1 MRTSAPQE
9 TIDRLAKLKEAIEKY
24 RYEYHV
30 LDEASISPEALD
42 SLKHELTEIETRF
55 PELVTPD
62 SPSQRVAGKPL
73 PEFKKVRHEVPQWSF
88 NDAFSPE
95 EMREFDARV
104 KRFLIQAG
112 VNESPT
118 YTCEHKIDGLK
129 IVLTYENGLLKRA
142 ATRGD
147 GTIGEDVTMNV
158 RTIESVPLK
167 LKLEARSLKLEETQ
181 KAEGKASSSKLPAPS
196 SLIVEGEVWMAKS
209 TLVQLNKEQKAKGLE
224 PFANPRNL
232 AAGSIR
238 QLDPK
243 MTAAR
248 HLDSFIYDVALL
260 RSPKEEPPRGAFG
273 ARRGREAGAEPAGP
287 DAGPREAASFGDQFP
302 PTQHQ
307 ELEFLKSLG
316 FKVNAHYRHCRDIEE
331 VIAYWSEWQKKMPK
345 EDYWADGVVVKVDLR
360 EQEDKLGYTGK
371 APRWGIAFKFPGQ
384 EVTTVLEDIVFQIGR
399 TGVITP
405 VANLKPVSIGGSTVS
420 RATLHNED
428 EIKRLD
434 LRLGDTVILKKAGD
448 VIPDIISVVK
458 ELRPDDSRPFRWP
471 SRIPAC
477 GGDGKIERV
486 PGEAAWRCVSKDSFD
501 QLKRRFY
508 YFTSKKCFDIDGLG
522 PKIIDLLFE
531 NRLIASF
538 DDIFTLKK
546 GDLSSLPRFGEKSVD
561 NLLAA
566 IEKAR
571 TVTLPRFLASLSIP
585 QVGEE
590 TAYDVAKHFQSA
602 AGGGL
607 LKGRELFERS
617 EAERDS
623 QALKKSFSRGAIG
636 HIVKATKEE
645 FESIYGVGP
654 VVARSLANWFA
665 DKDDQALVKGL
676 LKQVTIETGDS
687 NESGAAGEN
696 GANQK
701 FTGRSFVFTGTL
713 PTLER
718 EAAQQMV
725 RDNGGDVSGSVSK
738 KTSFVVAGSDAGS
751 KLDKAREFGVK
762 IIDEGEFLRMVK

>member
-1 MRTSAPQE
+1 MRTDAPQE

-30 LDEASISPEALD
+30 LDKQSISAEALD
-42 SLKHELTEIETRF
+42 SLKHELVEIEAKH

-73 PEFKKVRHEVPQWSF
+73 PEFQKVKHEVPQWSF

-104 KRFLIQAG
+104 KRFLVQAG
-112 VNESPT
+112 VNERPT

-129 IVLTYENGLLKRA
+129 IVLTYENGLLKQA

-147 GTIGEDVTMNV
+147 GTVGEDVTENV
-158 RTIESVPLK
+158 KTIESIPLK
-167 LKLEARSLKLEETQ
+167 LEQEAGLFPRGPASAPAGAAPKSRSPSLAPSFPSVPNL
-181 KAEGKASSSKLPAPS
+181 LPAPIS
-196 SLIVEGEVWMAKS
+196 IIVEGEVWIAKS
-209 TLVQLNKEQKAKGLE
+209 TLEKLNKERVKAGEE

-243 MTAAR
+243 IAASR
-248 HLDSFIYDVALL
+248 HMDSFIYDVDKLETKQEAGLFPRGPASAPAGAAPKS
-260 RSPKEEPPRGAFG
+260 RSPSLAPSFPSV
-273 ARRGREAGAEPAGP
+273 PNP
-287 DAGPREAASFGDQFP
+287 LPASFP
-302 PTQHQ
+302 TTQHE
-307 ELEFLKSLG
+307 ELEFLRSLG
-316 FKVNAHYRHCRDIEE
+316 FKVNKHYRHCRDIEE
-331 VIAYWSEWQKKMPK
+331 VIAYWREWQKKMPRQ
-345 EDYWADGVVVKVDLR
+345 DYWADGVVVKVDLR
-360 EQEDKLGYTGK
+360 EQEEKLGYTGK
-371 APRWGIAFKFPGQ
+371 APRWGIAFKFPGE

-405 VANLKPVSIGGSTVS
+405 VANLRPVSIGGSTVS

-434 LRLGDTVILKKAGD
+434 LRLGDTIILKKAGD

-458 ELRPDDSRPFRWP
+458 ELRPDDSSPFVWP
-471 SRIPAC
+471 THIPAC

-486 PGEAAWRCVSKDSFD
+486 PGEAAWCCVSKDSFA

-522 PKIIDLLFE
+522 PKVIDLLLE
-531 NRLIASF
+531 HQLIASF
-538 DDIFTLKK
+538 DDIFTLKE
-546 GDLSSLPRFGEKSVD
+546 GDLSNLPRFGEKSVD

-566 IEKAR
+566 IEKSR
-571 TVTLPRFLASLSIP
+571 TVSLPRFMASLSIP

-590 TAYDVAKHFQSA
+590 TAYDVAKHFGR
-602 AGGGL
+602 GGIH
-607 LKGRELFERS
+607 
-617 EAERDS
+617 
-623 QALKKSFSRGAIG
+623 AIMN
-636 HIVKATKEE
+636 ASKEE

-654 VVARSLANWFA
+654 IVAQSLADWFA
-665 DKDDQALVKGL
+665 DKDNQALVKRL
-676 LKQVTIETGDS
+676 LKQVTIEAGGSTSVGA
-687 NESGAAGEN
+687 GAAG
-696 GANQK
+696 GNQK
-701 FTGRSFVFTGTL
+701 FAGQSFVFTGTL

-718 EAAQQMV
+718 DAAQQMV
-725 RDNGGDVSGSVSK
+725 RDRGGDVSSSVSK
-738 KTSFVVAGSDAGS
+738 KTSFVVAGADAGS
-751 KLDKAREFGVK
+751 KLDKARGLGVK
-762 IIDEGEFLRMVK
+762 IIDEDEFLRMAG